1 MTISIDQT
9 LFWTVLSALIAY
21 DFFTA
26 TLGRLLN
33 RRSNCMAAYDQGF
46 GPRGMV
52 VKSRDNIG
60 EPKPEQSSAKQQ

>member
-21 DFFTA
+21 DLFNA
-26 TLGRLLN
+26 TIGRLLN
-33 RRSNCMAAYDQGF
+33 RRSSCLSVYDQGF

-60 EPKPEQSSAKQQ
+60 HPKPEQSSVEQ